1 MLMSNIQYR
10 IMNPQKGY
18 LCLNELELGM
28 PMRPPMLGVF
38 RMKLPAN
45 TLRKLILEAHRYKA
59 PDALAE
65 GLVDALGGLED
76 CLKFVE
82 ERQLVKKAQ
91 PGASG
96 VSVYSE
102 LKREM
107 WRETVG
113 MLGAEGW
120 AEEAVRAE
128 REREVVRR
136 EREERDA
143 RIRAWEA
150 RKGSKL

>member
-1 MLMSNIQYR
+1 
-10 IMNPQKGY
+10 MNPQKGY

-28 PMRPPMLGVF
+28 PLRPGMMAVF
-38 RMKLPAN
+38 RNKLPAN
-45 TLRKLILEAHRYKA
+45 TLRKLILEAYRYKA
-59 PDALAE
+59 AEALAE
-65 GLVDALGGLED
+65 GLVDHLGGLEE
-76 CLKFVE
+76 CLKFLE
-82 ERQLVKKAQ
+82 ERKLVEKAK

-96 VSVYSE
+96 KSVYAE

-128 REREVVRR
+128 REREVVRK

-143 RIRAWEA
+143 RIRVWEGG
-150 RKGSKL
+150 KGSKL